1 MRQLSDFLLRL
12 SRGALEKPANE
23 FKNWALS
30 EVACLIPFDSFVWG
44 MGCSTVE
51 RNIVHS
57 AHLFKLDSC
66 FVESWLRFEN
76 EDRLVRDMALNSLKT
91 FVINVNAEY
100 SGTNLYTI
108 HCKKYGVEHI
118 IATGIID
125 PDTKLLNTLCIYR
138 ADADRPFSERER
150 QFKEFIFPHLV
161 EAART
166 NWLINL
172 PSMFSS
178 ENHSIFNALA
188 ACDASGLLHVA
199 MPSFVEVCRKE
210 WADWTGPFLP
220 KELIESLTEGH
231 RDFIGENIV
240 IRLVRLGDMFILRCR
255 LKVLVD
261 SLSKR
266 EIQIAQQVSE
276 GNDYKTIA
284 QVLSLSPSTVRT
296 HVNNIFRKLGINDK
310 AMIGDLLWQVSL

>member
-1 MRQLSDFLLRL
+1 M
-12 SRGALEKPANE
+12 
-23 FKNWALS
+23 
-30 EVACLIPFDSFVWG
+30 
-44 MGCSTVE
+44 
-51 RNIVHS
+51 
-57 AHLFKLDSC
+57 
-66 FVESWLRFEN
+66 
-76 EDRLVRDMALNSLKT
+76 
-91 FVINVNAEY
+91 
-100 SGTNLYTI
+100 
-108 HCKKYGVEHI
+108 EHI
-118 IATGIID
+118 VATGVID

-138 ADADRPFSERER
+138 ADADRPFSEKER

-178 ENHSIFNALA
+178 KNHSMFNALA

-199 MPSFVEVCRKE
+199 MPSFVEICRKE

-220 KELIESLTEGH
+220 TELIEILTEDH
-231 RDFIGENIV
+231 CDFIGENIV
-240 IRLVRLGDMFILRCR
+240 IRLVRLADIFLLRCR
-255 LKVLVD
+255 LKVQAD

-284 QVLSLSPSTVRT
+284 QVLHLSPATVRT
-296 HVNNIFRKLGINDK
+296 HVNNIFRKLGVNDK
-310 AMIGDLLWQVSL
+310 AMIGNLLWQISL

>member
-30 EVACLIPFDSFVWG
+30 EVAVLIPFDSFVWG
-44 MGCSTVE
+44 MGCSTVD

-57 AHLFKLDSC
+57 AHLYKLDDF

-76 EDRLVRDMALNSLKT
+76 EDRLVRDMALNSHRT
-91 FVINVNAEY
+91 FVVNVNSEY

-108 HCKKYGVEHI
+108 HCKHYGVEHI
-118 IATGIID
+118 VATGIID
-125 PDTKLLNTLCIYR
+125 PDTKLLNTLCLYR
-138 ADADRPFSERER
+138 ADADRPFSEKER
-150 QFKEFIFPHLV
+150 LFKELIFPHLV

-178 ENHSIFNALA
+178 RNHSIFSALA

-220 KELIESLTEGH
+220 RELIEKLADGPK
-231 RDFIGENIV
+231 DYIGENIV
-240 IRLVRLGDMFILRCR
+240 IRLVRLADMFILRCR
-255 LKVLVD
+255 SKVLAD
-261 SLSKR
+261 SLSER

-284 QVLSLSPSTVRT
+284 QVLQLSPATVRT
-296 HVNNIFRKLGINDK
+296 HVNNIFQKLGINDK
-310 AMIGDLLWQVSL
+310 AMMGNFLWQMSL